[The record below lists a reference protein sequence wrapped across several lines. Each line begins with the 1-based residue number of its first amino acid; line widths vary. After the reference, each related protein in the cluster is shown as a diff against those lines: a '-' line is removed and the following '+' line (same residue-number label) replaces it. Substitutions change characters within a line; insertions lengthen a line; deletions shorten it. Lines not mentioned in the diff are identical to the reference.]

1 MWSVGKTCPG
11 GFKFPRSTMREIL
24 SRSIGETVKTDSD
37 LPAGSLDS
45 GGRAQALR
53 NTDVV
58 RIVPARIGT
67 LSCVMGPFP
76 QAIK

>member
-1 MWSVGKTCPG
+1 
-11 GFKFPRSTMREIL
+11 MREIL
-24 SRSIGETVKTDSD
+24 SISIGETVKRGSD
-37 LPAGSLDS
+37 LSAGSLDS
-45 GGRAQALR
+45 RGCVQALR